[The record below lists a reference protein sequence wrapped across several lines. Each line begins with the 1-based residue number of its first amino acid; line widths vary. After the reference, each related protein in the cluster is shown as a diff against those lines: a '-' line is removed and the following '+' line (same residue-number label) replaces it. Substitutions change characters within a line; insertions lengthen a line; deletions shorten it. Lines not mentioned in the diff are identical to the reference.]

1 MTNKITVIDGPEAEE
16 RAREEATASAAKKM
30 NFSRRSKFRMLS
42 PAVKK
47 EKFKAGL
54 DEAMLQ
60 INLEYKNKFLEAL
73 EKFGAKNI
81 RDLAD
86 DKKQEF
92 FNYIDQHNEEVEQID
107 ELSLQTMKSAKDK
120 LSRKAYDAHMDDN
133 KNDARFQ
140 ATRALKM
147 GDKIKDKVARTVTHG
162 GKTYTL
168 PKDSPLI
175 RKEEVDEQFDATRH
189 TIEKDSPPS
198 KDKVASAN
206 KQYADMA
213 AARKKKQ
220 PQMHE
225 ETEEVNELN
234 RRGVLSRYI
243 NKTRDDPARKE
254 GNALALRK
262 KWATTVYT
270 PKVKGVDRWNE
281 EVEQM
286 DEEHSPE
293 HIKQAIGIA
302 ADKRYRGGNMT
313 GAIDAI
319 EKVKV
324 GLSGHPQVKAVLKS
338 KNESLELDQEEIVNE
353 GKFSE
358 MDIDN
363 QEAKRRATGKTD
375 APTDFAKIGAS
386 IKKDRENAA
395 KKGMK
400 EDFIF
405 QIKKSVMLG
414 EKVLFE
420 DGETRTLTRVEA
432 HRFLNKYI
440 TSNLSE
446 QLDLTETAIKSYDSF
461 LHIIN
466 NKSGE

>member
-1 MTNKITVIDGPEAEE
+1 METIDEGVKIVDGPEAEE
-16 RAREEATASAAKKM
+16 RAREDANAAVKKKM
-30 NFSRRSKFRMLS
+30 SFSRRSKFRMLS
-42 PAVKK
+42 PEVKK

-54 DEAMLQ
+54 DEDMMK
-60 INLEYKNKFLEAL
+60 INAEYKEKFLEAL

-107 ELSLQTMKSAKDK
+107 EISLQTMKSAKDK

-168 PKDSPLI
+168 PKDSSLI
-175 RKEEVDEQFDATRH
+175 RKEE
-189 TIEKDSPPS
+189 
-198 KDKVASAN
+198 
-206 KQYADMA
+206 
-213 AARKKKQ
+213 
-220 PQMHE
+220 
-225 ETEEVNELN
+225 L
-234 RRGVLSRYI
+234 
-243 NKTRDDPARKE
+243 
-254 GNALALRK
+254 
-262 KWATTVYT
+262 
-270 PKVKGVDRWNE
+270 
-281 EVEQM
+281 EQM
-286 DEEHSPE
+286 GEEHSPE

-313 GAIDAI
+313 GAVDAI
-319 EKVKV
+319 EKIKA

-338 KNESLELDQEEIVNE
+338 KNESLDHSQEEIVNE

-363 QEAKRRATGKTD
+363 QEAKRRASGKTD

-395 KKGMK
+395 KKMKTGKMK

-414 EKVLFE
+414 EQVSFE

-432 HRFLNKYI
+432 HKFLNKYI
-440 TSNLSE
+440 TSGLAE
-446 QLDLTETAIKSYDSF
+446 QLELTENATKSYNSF
-461 LHIIN
+461 LHLIN
-466 NKSGE
+466 KKQSGE

>member
-1 MTNKITVIDGPEAEE
+1 METIDEGVKIVDGPEAEE
-16 RAREEATASAAKKM
+16 RAREDATAAVKKKM
-30 NFSRRSKFRMLS
+30 SFSRRSKFRMLS
-42 PAVKK
+42 PEVKK

-54 DEAMLQ
+54 DEDMMK
-60 INLEYKNKFLEAL
+60 INAEYKEKFLEAL

-92 FNYIDQHNEEVEQID
+92 FNYIDHHDEEVEQID
-107 ELSLQTMKSAKDK
+107 EISLQTMKSAKDK

-175 RKEEVDEQFDATRH
+175 RKEEV
-189 TIEKDSPPS
+189 
-198 KDKVASAN
+198 
-206 KQYADMA
+206 
-213 AARKKKQ
+213 
-220 PQMHE
+220 
-225 ETEEVNELN
+225 
-234 RRGVLSRYI
+234 
-243 NKTRDDPARKE
+243 
-254 GNALALRK
+254 
-262 KWATTVYT
+262 
-270 PKVKGVDRWNE
+270 
-281 EVEQM
+281 EQM
-286 DEEHSPE
+286 GEEHSPE

-338 KNESLELDQEEIVNE
+338 KNESLDLSQEEIVNE
-353 GKFSE
+353 GKFSD
-358 MDIDN
+358 MDIDK
-363 QEAKRRATGKTD
+363 QEAKRRAAGKTD

-414 EKVLFE
+414 EQVSFE

-432 HRFLNKYI
+432 HKFLNKYI
-440 TSNLSE
+440 TSGLAE
-446 QLDLTETAIKSYDSF
+446 QLELTENATKSYNSF
-461 LHIIN
+461 LHLIN
-466 NKSGE
+466 KKQSGE